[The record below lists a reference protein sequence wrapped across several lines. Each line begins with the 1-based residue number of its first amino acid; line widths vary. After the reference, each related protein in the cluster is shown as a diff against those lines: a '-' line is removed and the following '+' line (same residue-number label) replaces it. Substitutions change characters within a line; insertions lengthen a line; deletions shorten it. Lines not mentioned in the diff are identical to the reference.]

1 MQYLF
6 FWVWVWFAF
15 FLMSVY
21 LHQYNCEFFF
31 FLFRSRTEPRL
42 SWCYLSTL
50 PMSCSP
56 WWLIYLFKFY
66 FIFYYMICLHVYLC
80 TTCVP
85 CACRGQKCLWEFL
98 ELESDGCKLSA
109 EPRSAGRAA
118 STLKH
123 WAISPNHDLSI
134 KKKCNHMFFFL
145 RYKISFNFIYYL
157 FICVLI

>member
-1 MQYLF
+1 MQYPF

-15 FLMSVY
+15 FFFNVSVPSPVQ
-21 LHQYNCEFFF
+21 LWVFF

-109 EPRSAGRAA
+109 EPRSARRAA

-134 KKKCNHMFFFL
+134 KKM
-145 RYKISFNFIYYL
+145 
-157 FICVLI
+157 